1 MCKATDQSLMKQ
13 TGINR
18 YRAVDHAAL
27 ICAMLLAAS
36 GLGQLLRPE
45 IAVPITGIEGADYR
59 SFAGLAWLALGATFG
74 LSGLFRRR
82 RIVIIASA
90 IACLV
95 QIAALVASIMASPD
109 MIHFLF
115 HGTIA
120 FFVVAVGEVA
130 RLTIEAERRSF
141 PASTEPEDTEYQLIE
156 GEHNVEV
163 SPVK

>member
-1 MCKATDQSLMKQ
+1 
-13 TGINR
+13 
-18 YRAVDHAAL
+18 
-27 ICAMLLAAS
+27 
-36 GLGQLLRPE
+36 
-45 IAVPITGIEGADYR
+45 
-59 SFAGLAWLALGATFG
+59 
-74 LSGLFRRR
+74 
-82 RIVIIASA
+82 
-90 IACLV
+90 
-95 QIAALVASIMASPD
+95 